1 MVIQESSFKEHLRRS
16 VVHER
21 DVGEIDL
28 VEGSHGIP
36 DELHYILN
44 TIPRNSHGWFWPFPR
59 MVSIFSDSRQ
69 WSPLLG
75 IPPNRLL
82 AILPTPAAPPFYP
95 SFLSISKHF
104 RLCRTYFYLETL
116 TSDGQTQLIHRLAF
130 DDQCRTLA
138 SILLYTVP
146 VPDCTRIR
154 YTIRLKIIHPGL
166 F

>member
-1 MVIQESSFKEHLRRS
+1 MEEWFAIETNKTLKIQHTNDFK
-16 VVHER
+16 R
-21 DVGEIDL
+21 DKGTFSMLLIQ
-28 VEGSHGIP
+28 
-36 DELHYILN
+36 LHYILN